1 MRSASGD
8 KVKKSKRKVDGR
20 CRGRRER
27 KKRRNQERK
36 ERDEVKE
43 RTMGERERGGNID
56 IYIERERQL
65 CGETKRAEP
74 RIMAGDNPVARIN
87 SQIFQ
92 SRNIKGCKLHFWSN
106 APGGYAVQR
115 FQRESRRDRLVE
127 CGKRDNRFINQ
138 IKSMIEW
145 G

>member
-20 CRGRRER
+20 CRGRRDRE
-27 KKRRNQERK
+27 KKKDEIKNERK
-36 ERDEVKE
+36 EIRWKRGQWEKE
-43 RTMGERERGGNID
+43 RGGGNID
-56 IYIERERQL
+56 IYKERESVN

-138 IKSMIEW
+138 IKSMIE
-145 G
+145 

>member
-1 MRSASGD
+1 
-8 KVKKSKRKVDGR
+8 
-20 CRGRRER
+20 
-27 KKRRNQERK
+27 
-36 ERDEVKE
+36 
-43 RTMGERERGGNID
+43 
-56 IYIERERQL
+56 
-65 CGETKRAEP
+65 
-74 RIMAGDNPVARIN
+74 MAGDNPVARIN

-138 IKSMIEW
+138 IKSMIE
-145 G
+145 